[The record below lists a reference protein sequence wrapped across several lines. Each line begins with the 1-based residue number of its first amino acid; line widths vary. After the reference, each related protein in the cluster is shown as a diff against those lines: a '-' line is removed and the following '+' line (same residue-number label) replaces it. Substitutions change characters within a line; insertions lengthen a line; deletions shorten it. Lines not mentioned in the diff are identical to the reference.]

1 MTTNGYTRL
10 HSKSKGFP
18 YAQQHEKEPRSTKKP
33 RMGVSDEWLTKSGTG
48 VASFMLWFLMGA
60 VISQVEQLAAQQL
73 ERIVQDG
80 TCLSVPQLG
89 NSASKN
95 MAALWLRATFH
106 AAGTWKPGDSIP
118 GGFDDLLV
126 QTVTLKENTGMEESL
141 AHKFTS
147 EPLSNAD
154 KLALGGIVG
163 IQVCGGPQISFA
175 TGRKDL
181 RQRTVL
187 TNRIPSASQSYDT
200 IKNRLREMGWTNED
214 IVALATGS
222 HTLGGAH
229 QRNSPG
235 ITNKEFVP
243 FDDTPGIFDNHIFRF
258 SLQGKCIVQF
268 DCDIANDPEMR
279 PLVQRCFL
287 LM

>member
-1 MTTNGYTRL
+1 
-10 HSKSKGFP
+10 
-18 YAQQHEKEPRSTKKP
+18 
-33 RMGVSDEWLTKSGTG
+33 
-48 VASFMLWFLMGA
+48 MLWFFIGA
-60 VISQVEQLAAQQL
+60 VISQVEQSAAQQL
-73 ERIVQDG
+73 ERILQDG
-80 TCLSVPQLG
+80 TCISVPSLQS
-89 NSASKN
+89 SASKN

-106 AAGTWKPGDSIP
+106 AAGTWKPDDSIK

-126 QTVTLKENTGMEESL
+126 QTATLKENTGMEESL
-141 AHKFTS
+141 AHKYTS

-163 IQVCGGPQISFA
+163 VQTCGGPQISFA
-175 TGRKDL
+175 TGRRDN

-187 TNRIPSASQSYDT
+187 TSRIPSASQSYDT
-200 IKNRLREMGWTNED
+200 IKARLREMGWTNED

-235 ITNKEFVP
+235 ITSKDFVP

-258 SLQGKCIVQF
+258 SLEGKCIVQF
-268 DCDIANDPEMR
+268 DCDVANDPEMR
-279 PLVQRCFL
+279 PLVQRYFGF
-287 LM
+287 M